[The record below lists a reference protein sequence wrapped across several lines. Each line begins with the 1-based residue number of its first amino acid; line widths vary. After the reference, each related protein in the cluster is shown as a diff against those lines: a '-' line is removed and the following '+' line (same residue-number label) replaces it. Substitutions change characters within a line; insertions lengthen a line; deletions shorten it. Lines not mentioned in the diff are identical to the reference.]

1 MIRNT
6 YTGRDGLP
14 YFFPV
19 LDDDLAGLPD
29 SDSSSQADIPVFQAD
44 RRLDQEQIVS
54 WPQQDIPIRTDG
66 MNDRG
71 DPLLLRGRQ
80 QPDLPFNS
88 WQRNEMR
95 DVEQEPASWGE
106 YDGQSMDAAM
116 RSNEQGQGGAAAG
129 YTGADVL
136 QKHKKLLELPP
147 PGLTREQEVIWL
159 QRQVFKNDLGLDISR
174 LPEVDYAD
182 FARKGSKY
190 YSQVSPEDIGKI
202 RARIAAHIANSPE
215 PTPSSIREWNGAQ
228 LGNLQNLNITDNVL
242 SAKAALECIGTVPDC
257 DLAVKQLN
265 LINGKD
271 GKYGMNVDFHL
282 AQKDEPVAFK
292 MNVMDDEA
300 FRKKVAENSRL
311 PKNTGGY
318 WDSNELTMYLPRGRN
333 FNVTGH
339 EILHALG
346 RGHDEFKYI
355 DPAMRPGIMSY
366 ASDIIRSPRPVERDY
381 KILVDNYRDYP
392 ARVPR
397 SIWDFWRK

>member
-1 MIRNT
+1 MTRNT

-19 LDDDLAGLPD
+19 LDDDLADLPD
-29 SDSSSQADIPVFQAD
+29 SDSSSQNGIAAFEAD
-44 RRLDQEQIVS
+44 RRPGQEQAVS
-54 WPQQDIPIRTDG
+54 WSQQVIPVRADG

-71 DPLLLRGRQ
+71 DPLLLRGSL

-88 WQRNEMR
+88 WQRYEMR
-95 DVEQEPASWGE
+95 DVNQEPAKWGE
-106 YDGQSMDAAM
+106 YDGEVMDAAM
-116 RSNEQGQGGAAAG
+116 HPNEQDQAGAAAG

-136 QKHKKLLELPP
+136 QRHRKPLELPP

-159 QRQVFKNDLGLDISR
+159 QRQVFKNDLGLDVSR

-182 FARKGSKY
+182 FARKGSQY

-202 RARIAAHIANSPE
+202 RASIAAHIANSPE
-215 PTPSSIREWNGAQ
+215 PRPGSIREWNGPQ

-300 FRKKVAENSRL
+300 FRKKVAENRRL

-318 WDSNELTMYLPRGRN
+318 WDSNDLTMYLPRGRN

-339 EILHALG
+339 EVLHALG

-392 ARVPR
+392 AKVPR